1 MEVAALVISIV
12 ALTLALLSFLWT
24 IGWSIY
30 THRKTTRPQVQVEG
44 RFSVLGTEPVMRT
57 YGFIVV
63 NDGLVPATI
72 SSASVEVEGADNFF
86 AFVRFAMQSGGELP
100 AVLGPGASWTGFV
113 LADELRNGVAE
124 IAGDLEPPWRYRLHV
139 GGPGSRDY
147 ASDWYT
153 MAPGA

>member
-1 MEVAALVISIV
+1 MDVAALVISIV

-30 THRKTTRPQVQVEG
+30 THRKTTHPQVQVEG
-44 RFSVLGTEPVMRT
+44 RFSVLGTDPVMTT

-63 NDGLVPATI
+63 NEGVVPATI
-72 SSASVEVEGADNFF
+72 TSASVEVERAENFF
-86 AFVRFAMQSGGELP
+86 AFWRFVMQSGDELP

-113 LADELRNGVAE
+113 LADELRRGVAE

-139 GGPGSRDY
+139 GGPASRDY
-147 ASDWYT
+147 PSEWYT
-153 MAPGA
+153 MSPGT